1 MKIGD
6 NDKFD
11 LSKVSTEGLSAEDLK
26 QLEKKNSKLI
36 DIFKAFDA
44 NGNGQLEKIELARA
58 MDTFS
63 KLDQDNDGK
72 ISRKEF
78 KSAAESLNAQGEF
91 EFKVKDL
98 KSFLKFVRKAT
109 KGDETESTQD
119 VINAANAEAKA
130 KAKAEQE
137 RLAEQQRLKLEQQQR
152 LEQQLEEQKRLAEQQ
167 RLDAEKAEQERLEQ
181 FTSYTVQNGDRLED
195 ILKRS
200 LEARGIEPTD
210 ENLKKA
216 KADFIKEN
224 PNAIKKNDKFGEYLL
239 AGTVIKVQGGL
250 ENKKNSEQV
259 MKEWQEIVNSRK
271 NPGAVSFAKDASSEK
286 SDETNTPSATS
297 PTNEKKNNYTI
308 KEDIKLEDFITE
320 YLKMSGIQNPTNEE
334 IQKAIFEFIKN
345 NPDAI
350 DENGVIKANTPVYV
364 EHGEYIDP
372 TAYNNFKAGENKRI
386 AEEKALYEFLESV
399 SPATIRKYPG
409 TKDSVT
415 LATKE
420 RETKENKKFM
430 EKIEKADDPAFA
442 AKALLA
448 ASKGAGTNDVLFE
461 AVLNAGKDLKYYEEI
476 DKELQKQDTSLVKL
490 VDSEYSIKKAKG
502 VSEHEPY
509 LLYVVNSEAAKFN
522 YQNTNIKF
530 VYKDTSMDNYY
541 HRYDTNFG
549 WKHFNADKL
558 NSDGSYEYKGVTYN
572 PDGTKKAE

>member
-36 DIFKAFDA
+36 DIFDA

-58 MDTFS
+58 MDAFS

-78 KSAAESLNAQGEF
+78 KSAAESLNAQGES

-119 VINAANAEAKA
+119 VINAANAEAYQA
-130 KAKAEQE
+130 GLEAEAEKIAQE
-137 RLAEQQRLKLEQQQR
+137 LEQQMIDEATR
-152 LEQQLEEQKRLAEQQ
+152 KAEEQRKELEQQ

-239 AGTVIKVQGGL
+239 AGTVIKVQGSL
-250 ENKKNSEQV
+250 EDKKNSEQV

-271 NPGAVSFAKDASSEK
+271 NPGAVSSEKDASSEK
-286 SDETNTPSATS
+286 SYEKKTPPATS
-297 PTNEKKNNYTI
+297 PANEKKNNYTI

-386 AEEKALYEFLESV
+386 A
-399 SPATIRKYPG
+399 
-409 TKDSVT
+409 
-415 LATKE
+415 
-420 RETKENKKFM
+420 KENERIKLNKLLDDYLKSSYTEDGSTVISQKKRAIEHNKDIF
-430 EKIEKADDPAFA
+430 EEIEKADDTAFA

-448 ASKGAGTNDVLFE
+448 ASKGSGTMKTLFE
-461 AVLNAGKDLKYYEEI
+461 SVLNAGKDLKYYEEI
-476 DKELQKQDTSLVKL
+476 DKELKNQGTSLVEL
-490 VDSEYSIKKAKG
+490 IESEYSKDALFLSKNEFYWSYIIDRKAEDLNWEKTDVQDVYKVKSADNQYRKYLRNKKAWIQ
-502 VSEHEPY
+502 
-509 LLYVVNSEAAKFN
+509 F
-522 YQNTNIKF
+522 T
-530 VYKDTSMDNYY
+530 
-541 HRYDTNFG
+541 
-549 WKHFNADKL
+549 ADKL

>member
-11 LSKVSTEGLSAEDLK
+11 LSKVSSEGLSDKDVEQLK
-26 QLEKKNSKLI
+26 KKNRKLI
-36 DIFKAFDA
+36 DIFKVFDA
-44 NGNGQLEKIELARA
+44 NDNGQLEKIELARA
-58 MDTFS
+58 MDAFS

-72 ISRKEF
+72 VSRKEF
-78 KSAAESLNAQGEF
+78 KSAAESLNAQGES

-137 RLAEQQRLKLEQQQR
+137 RLAEQQRLELEQQQR

-167 RLDAEKAEQERLEQ
+167 RLDAEKERLEQ

-200 LEARGIEPTD
+200 LEARGIKNPTQ
-210 ENLKKA
+210 EQINEA
-216 KADFIKEN
+216 KIAFEKEN
-224 PNAIKKNDKFGEYLL
+224 PNAIKKNDTLGEYLL

-250 ENKKNSEQV
+250 EDKKNSEQV

-271 NPGAVSFAKDASSEK
+271 NPGAVYSAKDASSEK
-286 SDETNTPSATS
+286 SNETETPSATS
-297 PTNEKKNNYTI
+297 PANEKKNNYTI

-386 AEEKALYEFLESV
+386 AEENERIKLNKLLDDYLKSSYTEDGSTVISQKKRAIEHN
-399 SPATIRKYPG
+399 
-409 TKDSVT
+409 KDIF
-415 LATKE
+415 E
-420 RETKENKKFM
+420 E
-430 EKIEKADDPAFA
+430 IEKADDTALA

-448 ASKGAGTNDVLFE
+448 ASKGSGTMKTLFE
-461 AVLNAGKDLKYYEEI
+461 SVLNAGKDLKYYEEI
-476 DKELQKQDTSLVKL
+476 DKELKNQGTSLVEL
-490 VDSEYSIKKAKG
+490 IESEYSKDALFLSKNEFYWSYIIDRKAEDLNWEKTDVQDVYKVKSADNQYRKYLRNKKAWIQ
-502 VSEHEPY
+502 
-509 LLYVVNSEAAKFN
+509 F
-522 YQNTNIKF
+522 T
-530 VYKDTSMDNYY
+530 
-541 HRYDTNFG
+541 
-549 WKHFNADKL
+549 ADKL

>member
-36 DIFKAFDA
+36 DIFKKAFDA

-58 MDTFS
+58 MDAFS

-78 KSAAESLNAQGEF
+78 KSAAESLNAQGES

-130 KAKAEQE
+130 KAEQE
-137 RLAEQQRLKLEQQQR
+137 KLAKQQRLE

-167 RLDAEKAEQERLEQ
+167 RLDAEKERLEQ

-250 ENKKNSEQV
+250 EDKKNSEQV

-271 NPGAVSFAKDASSEK
+271 NPGAVSSAKDAAGSSEQVA
-286 SDETNTPSATS
+286 EANTPSATS
-297 PTNEKKNNYTI
+297 PANEKKNNYTI

-386 AEEKALYEFLESV
+386 AEENERIKLNKLLDDYLKSSYTEDGSTVISQKKRAIEHN
-399 SPATIRKYPG
+399 
-409 TKDSVT
+409 KDIF
-415 LATKE
+415 E
-420 RETKENKKFM
+420 E
-430 EKIEKADDPAFA
+430 IEKADDTAFA

-448 ASKGAGTNDVLFE
+448 ASKGSGTMKTLFE
-461 AVLNAGKDLKYYEEI
+461 SVLNAGKDLKYYEEI
-476 DKELQKQDTSLVKL
+476 DKDLKNQGTSLVEL
-490 VDSEYSIKKAKG
+490 IESEYSKDALFLSKNEFYWSYIIDRKAEDLNWEKTDVQDVYKVKSADNQYRKYLRNKKAWIQ
-502 VSEHEPY
+502 
-509 LLYVVNSEAAKFN
+509 F
-522 YQNTNIKF
+522 T
-530 VYKDTSMDNYY
+530 
-541 HRYDTNFG
+541 
-549 WKHFNADKL
+549 ADKL